1 MRLGIVAAALFAGS
15 PVLAEAPGES
25 ADHSAH
31 HPDQQA
37 DQPTPETKS
46 NPQMMGGCPQM
57 MGGSPMMGKM
67 MGQGMMGQD
76 MMGSGTVQDGTTSG
90 MAALFG
96 LRVTPMMNLSVDE
109 VRTYLAA
116 QLDRLSNKRLKVGD
130 IKSEDGTVTADVV
143 TIDDSLVQRLKVDRH
158 TGAIEYQ
165 N

>member
-1 MRLGIVAAALFAGS
+1 MTLRRSIRLAIVAAALFAGS
-15 PVLAEAPGES
+15 TALAETPGES

-31 HPDQQA
+31 HPGQQA
-37 DQPTPETKS
+37 EQPTPETKS
-46 NPQMMGGCPQM
+46 NPQMMGGCP
-57 MGGSPMMGKM
+57 MMGK
-67 MGQGMMGQD
+67 MGQGMMGQG
-76 MMGSGTVQDGTTSG
+76 MMSGKTQDDTTLG

-96 LRVTPMMNLSVDE
+96 SRVTPMMNLSADE

-116 QLDRLSNKRLKVGD
+116 QLERLGNKRLKVGD
-130 IKSEDGTVTADVV
+130 IMPDDGTITADIV